1 MHTELDPTELEHQ
14 TEVSLEHPGAL
25 SNLPH
30 DDFDD
35 LEEESRQREY
45 DEWLELSADY

>member
-1 MHTELDPTELEHQ
+1 MSDPRKRPTNVEADCQ
-14 TEVSLEHPGAL
+14 TAVEREAAEY
-25 SNLPH
+25 
-30 DDFDD
+30 DD